1 MAVRIFTPARQD
13 PSAPATP
20 RKAGRPSRDKHAL
33 LVVAAVRTLAALV
46 ALPLLPVLYRH
57 DFLVLVALRPS
68 LGILLLGAIL
78 ARHGGMSLWA
88 MLLIAVPLQLLIV
101 WLYFLLGRAWE
112 SEIHSEDELP
122 FLTARLLQRNQVR
135 RIREVLKTHGTR
147 LVVLARFAIFPTGLL
162 AATAG
167 ASNMKPA
174 RYFPADGLAFAVASG
189 LVVGAGYGLGLA
201 QRQSDLW
208 LTVIG
213 AIGLITLSGLL
224 TWYVRRAPK

>member
-1 MAVRIFTPARQD
+1 
-13 PSAPATP
+13 
-20 RKAGRPSRDKHAL
+20 
-33 LVVAAVRTLAALV
+33 VVAAVRTLAALV

-174 RYFPADGLAFAVASG
+174 RYFPADGLAFAVAAG

>member
-1 MAVRIFTPARQD
+1 
-13 PSAPATP
+13 
-20 RKAGRPSRDKHAL
+20 
-33 LVVAAVRTLAALV
+33 
-46 ALPLLPVLYRH
+46 
-57 DFLVLVALRPS
+57 
-68 LGILLLGAIL
+68 
-78 ARHGGMSLWA
+78 
-88 MLLIAVPLQLLIV
+88 
-101 WLYFLLGRAWE
+101 
-112 SEIHSEDELP
+112 
-122 FLTARLLQRNQVR
+122 
-135 RIREVLKTHGTR
+135 
-147 LVVLARFAIFPTGLL
+147 VVLARFAIFPTGLL

-174 RYFPADGLAFAVASG
+174 RYFPADGLAFAVAAG